1 MKSRDIYFASK
12 GITDVL
18 NDFLKPFDC
27 VAYLGT
33 DFCYHT
39 ATNSISIALFVTE
52 EADRS
57 FNDFIK
63 TEFPKIDA
71 SLFIWSFL
79 HELGH
84 HETEDD
90 FEDEEFDEYMR
101 RTSSK
106 DITNEEYYHLPI
118 EYAATRWAGDYIQS
132 HADEIARLNQDVTA
146 AMYKF
151 LEAVD
156 YAED

>member
-63 TEFPKIDA
+63 TEFPEIDA

-90 FEDEEFDEYMR
+90 FEDEDYDDELENYEDDEELDEEDDFEDDSFDD
-101 RTSSK
+101 TI
-106 DITNEEYYHLPI
+106 DIEE
-118 EYAATRWAGDYIQS
+118 GD
-132 HADEIARLNQDVTA
+132 E
-146 AMYKF
+146 
-151 LEAVD
+151 E
-156 YAED
+156 